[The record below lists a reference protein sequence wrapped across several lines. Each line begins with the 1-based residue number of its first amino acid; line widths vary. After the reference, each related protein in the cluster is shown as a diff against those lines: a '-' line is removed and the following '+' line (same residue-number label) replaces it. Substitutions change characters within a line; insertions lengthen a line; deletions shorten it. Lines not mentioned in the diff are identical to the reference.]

1 MKALVHFLSGAAQRA
16 PIFIVV
22 VVLIAT
28 ALFGALNSQIV
39 RETGQEGFAPDTAEI
54 QASERI
60 GDLFASGAS
69 EEVIQVV
76 VKGEDVIGASGLRA
90 VQEINRVVAE
100 SPAGAYLSEQ
110 PQRPAVVSY
119 LDGVLGGTAQQ
130 GIPADALGDAEV
142 KQFYQQAAEFAP
154 PEQTEFLTQ
163 LVSQN
168 ADLGVPAAPAG
179 LAIIFLD
186 ASQFTD
192 GDEAF
197 NQLIDLETELG
208 RALRAIDPGDG
219 ISVEPFSFALLF
231 GGDTD
236 FLAEVGRLFMIAIA
250 IILAILG
257 FVYFLRPRGRLTL
270 LRAIRRSA
278 ADIVLTMAVI
288 LMAITWEQGVGV
300 LLGPGYLGWIGPFN
314 EIGQIIPILLVG
326 LGVDY
331 AIHLTARYREELGEG
346 RDVAAATGRAISTVG
361 VALILA
367 TVTTAVGFLTN
378 VVNPV
383 PALVDF
389 GILSAVGILSAF
401 LLMLTFVPAV
411 RLLLD
416 RRAERAGRLPSAALG
431 AGATERLLPRV
442 MARTA
447 VLAEHAAIPTL
458 IVALVLGGVGFFGLT
473 QLETKFSFTD
483 FLPEDSPAVG
493 TFNTLSEEFGGGF
506 GESTSVL
513 IEGEVAT
520 PTAHNA
526 MLTAWGNLADTKDVA
541 TFGEFA
547 AADSPVSVVATLLQ
561 PTEASG
567 GQPASPEF
575 AALAFANGLQED
587 LTVSA
592 DANVDAIYGAALAA
606 APDAMGQVLSGTEGN
621 FSAAQFTIQTSA
633 GEEGAA
639 DLQAAL
645 VEDFIPVSDSGL
657 EVISTSQEI
666 ISAVI
671 IESLSDSQVRS
682 LFITLAAAML
692 LLVINFWFESRRP
705 FLGVI
710 TILPVAL
717 VVLWTFGMMA
727 ATGIPFNPVTAT
739 LSALAI
745 GIGVPFTIHVTHRF
759 QEDRI
764 RFGEPEEA
772 IRSTAR
778 HTGGALAGSAFT
790 TMAGFGVLM
799 TSSLKPFAQMGQV
812 TVYAIGFALIASVL
826 VLPSML
832 ALWDAWHRRRGDA
845 VLDRAALEATELIG
859 T

>member
-22 VVLIAT
+22 VVVIAT
-28 ALFGALNSQIV
+28 SLFGALNSQMV
-39 RETGQEGFAPDTAEI
+39 RETGQAGFAPDTPEI

-69 EEVIQVV
+69 EEVLQVV
-76 VKGEDVIGASGLRA
+76 VKGDDVISAAGLSA

-100 SPAGAYLSEQ
+100 SRAGAYLSAQ
-110 PQRPAVVSY
+110 PERPAVVSF
-119 LDGVLGGTAQQ
+119 LDGVLGSVAQQ
-130 GIPADALGDAEV
+130 GIPTDALTDADV
-142 KQFYQQAAEFAP
+142 KRLYQEAVASAPAEQAG
-154 PEQTEFLTQ
+154 FLTQ
-163 LVSQN
+163 LASQN
-168 ADLGVPAAPAG
+168 SDLTVPSAPAG

-186 ASQFTD
+186 ASRFSEE
-192 GDEAF
+192 DESF
-197 NQLIDLETELG
+197 NELVDLETELD
-208 RALRAIDPGDG
+208 RALRDIGAGAD

-236 FLAEVGRLFMIAIA
+236 FLAEVGRLFAYAIA
-250 IILAILG
+250 IIVAILG
-257 FVYFLRPRGRLTL
+257 FVYFLRPTGRLKL
-270 LRAIRRSA
+270 AGAVRRSG

-288 LMAITWEQGVGV
+288 LMAIIWEQGIGV
-300 LLGPGYLGWIGPFN
+300 LLGPGYLEVIGPFN

-331 AIHLTARYREELGEG
+331 GIHLTARYREELGEG
-346 RDVAAATGRAISTVG
+346 RDVAGATGRAISTVG

-378 VVNPV
+378 VFNPV

-389 GILSAVGILSAF
+389 GILSAVGILAAF
-401 LLMLTFVPAV
+401 VLMLTFFPAV

-416 RRAERAGRLPSAALG
+416 RRAERAGRLPNQALA
-431 AGATERLLPRV
+431 AGATERFLPKV

-447 VLAEHAAIPTL
+447 VLAEHAPVPTL
-458 IVALVLGGVGFFGLT
+458 IVALILGGVGYFGLT
-473 QLETKFSFTD
+473 QLDTKFSFTD
-483 FLPEDSPAVG
+483 FLPQDSPVVS
-493 TFNTLSEEFGGGF
+493 TFNTLAEEFGGGF

-513 IEGEVAT
+513 IEGDVAT
-520 PTAHNA
+520 PAAHNA
-526 MLTAWGNLADTKDVA
+526 MLAAWGNLADTKNVTA
-541 TFGEFA
+541 FGGFA
-547 AADSPVSVVATLLQ
+547 AAQSPVSVIGTLLQ
-561 PTEASG
+561 PTEGSQG
-567 GQPASPEF
+567 PPAAPEF
-575 AALAFANGLQED
+575 AAVAFPNGLQPD
-587 LTVSA
+587 LSVSA
-592 DANVDAIYGAALAA
+592 DADVDAIYAAALAA
-606 APDAMGQVLSGTEGN
+606 APDEMGQVLSGSAGS
-621 FSAAQFTIQTSA
+621 FAAAQFTIQTSA
-633 GEEGAA
+633 GETGAA
-639 DLQAAL
+639 TLR
-645 VEDFIPVSDSGL
+645 SDL
-657 EVISTSQEI
+657 EVDFAPVADTGLQVVSTSQEI
-666 ISAVI
+666 ISSVI
-671 IESLSDSQVRS
+671 IQSLSDSQVRS
-682 LFITLAAAML
+682 LFITLVAAML
-692 LLVINFWFESRRP
+692 LLVLNFWSESRRP

-710 TILPVAL
+710 TILPVVL

-759 QEDRI
+759 QEDRV
-764 RFGEPEEA
+764 RFGELDEA

-778 HTGGALAGSAFT
+778 HTGGALGGSAFT

-832 ALWDAWHRRRGDA
+832 ALWDGWHRRRGDA
-845 VLDRAALEATELIG
+845 VLDRAALKAVELVEE
-859 T
+859 

>member
-1 MKALVHFLSGAAQRA
+1 MKTLVHFLSGAAQRA
-16 PIFIVV
+16 PVFIIV

-28 ALFGALNSQIV
+28 ALLGALNSQMV
-39 RETGQEGFAPDTAEI
+39 RETGQEGFAPDTVEI
-54 QASERI
+54 QAAERI
-60 GDLFASGAS
+60 GELFSSGAS

-76 VKGEDVIGASGLRA
+76 ITGDDVIGAAGLAA

-100 SPAGAYLSEQ
+100 SDAGAYLSAQ
-110 PQRPAVVSY
+110 PQRPGVVSF
-119 LDGVLGGTAQQ
+119 LDGVLGSAAEQ
-130 GIPADALGDAEV
+130 GLPLDGLGDAEV
-142 KQFYQQAAEFAP
+142 KQIYQQAAEFAP
-154 PEQTEFLTQ
+154 PEQTGFLTQ
-163 LVSQN
+163 LASQN
-168 ADLGVPAAPAG
+168 ANLTVPSAPAG

-186 ASQFTD
+186 ASAFGD

-197 NQLIDLETELG
+197 NQLVDLEADLG
-208 RALRAIDPGDG
+208 RALRGIDVGEG
-219 ISVEPFSFALLF
+219 INIEPFSFALLF
-231 GGDTD
+231 GEDTD
-236 FLAEVGRLFMIAIA
+236 FLGEVGRLFMIAIV

-257 FVYFLRPRGRLTL
+257 FVYFLRPKEGLTL
-270 LRAIRRSA
+270 LGALRRSG
-278 ADIVLTMAVI
+278 ADILLTMGVI
-288 LMAITWEQGVGV
+288 LMAITWEQGIGV
-300 LLGPGYLGWIGPFN
+300 LLGPGYLDFIGPFN

-346 RDVAAATGRAISTVG
+346 RDVAGATGRSISTVG

-378 VVNPV
+378 VFSPL
-383 PALVDF
+383 PALADF
-389 GILSAVGILSAF
+389 GILSAVGIASAF
-401 LLMLTFVPAV
+401 ILMMTFVPAV

-416 RRAERAGRLPSAALG
+416 RRAEKAGRLPSAALA
-431 AGATERLLPRV
+431 AGATERALPRL

-447 VLAEHAAIPTL
+447 ALAEHAPIPTL
-458 IVALVLGGVGFFGLT
+458 IIALLLGGLGYFGLT
-473 QLETKFSFTD
+473 QLDTKFSFTD
-483 FLPEDSPAVG
+483 FLPEDSPAV
-493 TFNTLSEEFGGGF
+493 TTLNTLSEEFGGGF

-513 IEGEVAT
+513 IEGDVAT
-520 PTAHNA
+520 PAAHNA
-526 MLTAWGNLADTKDVA
+526 MLAAWNNLADTENVSS
-541 TFGEFA
+541 FGGFA
-547 AADSPVSVVATLLQ
+547 SAQSPVSVVANLLQ
-561 PTEASG
+561 PTEESE

-575 AALAFANGLQED
+575 AAAAFAIGLQQD
-587 LTVSA
+587 LSVTA
-592 DANVDAIYGAALAA
+592 DADVDGIYAAALAA
-606 APDAMGQVLSGTEGN
+606 APDVMGQVLSGSAGS

-633 GEEGAA
+633 GEEGAVELQTALGA
-639 DLQAAL
+639 D
-645 VEDFIPVSDSGL
+645 FGPVTDAGL
-657 EVISTSQEI
+657 EAIPTSQEI
-666 ISAVI
+666 ISSVI
-671 IESLSDSQVRS
+671 IQSLSDSQVRS

-692 LLVINFWFESRRP
+692 LLVVNFWFESRRP
-705 FLGVI
+705 LLGVI
-710 TILPVAL
+710 TILPVVL

-727 ATGIPFNPVTAT
+727 ATGIPFNPITAT

-764 RFGEPEEA
+764 RFDEPEEA

-812 TVYAIGFALIASVL
+812 TVYAIGFALIASML

-845 VLDRAALEATELIG
+845 VLDRSALEAVELIAD
-859 T
+859 

>member
-1 MKALVHFLSGAAQRA
+1 MKSLVHFLSGAAQRA
-16 PIFIVV
+16 PVFIIV
-22 VVLIAT
+22 VVLIIT
-28 ALFGALNSQIV
+28 AILGALNSQMV
-39 RETGQEGFAPDTAEI
+39 RSTGQEGFAPDTPEI
-54 QASERI
+54 LASERI
-60 GDLFASGAS
+60 GELFSSGAS
-69 EEVIQVV
+69 EEVIQVI
-76 VKGEDVIGASGLRA
+76 VKGEDVISASGLRA

-100 SPAGAYLSEQ
+100 SEAGAYLSIQ
-110 PQRPAVVSY
+110 PQRPGVVSF
-119 LDGVLGGTAQQ
+119 LDGVLGSLAQQ
-130 GIPADALGDAEV
+130 GIPAEGLTDADV
-142 KQFYQQAAEFAP
+142 KQLYQQAVEFAP
-154 PEQTEFLTQ
+154 PEQSGFLAQ
-163 LVSQN
+163 LASQN
-168 ADLGVPAAPAG
+168 ADLTVPAAPAG
-179 LAIIFLD
+179 LAIVFLD
-186 ASQFTD
+186 ASQFSD

-197 NQLIDLETELG
+197 NELIDLEVELG
-208 RALRAIDPGDG
+208 KALSAIEAGGD
-219 ISVEPFSFALLF
+219 ISVAPFSFALLF
-231 GGDTD
+231 GEDTD
-236 FLAEVGRLFMIAIA
+236 FLAEVGRLFLFAIA

-257 FVYFLRPRGRLTL
+257 FVYFLRPKGSLTL
-270 LRAIRRSA
+270 FGALRRSA
-278 ADIVLTMAVI
+278 ADIALTMGVI
-288 LMAITWEQGVGV
+288 LMAITWEQGIGV
-300 LLGPGYLGWIGPFN
+300 LLGPGYLEFIGPFN

-378 VVNPV
+378 VFNPL
-383 PALVDF
+383 PALADF

-401 LLMLTFVPAV
+401 ILMLTFVPAV

-416 RRAERAGRLPSAALG
+416 QRAERAGRLPSAALA
-431 AGATERLLPRV
+431 AGATERVLPRL

-447 VLAEHAAIPTL
+447 LLAEHAAIPTL
-458 IVALVLGGVGFFGLT
+458 IISLLLGGVGYFGLT
-473 QLETKFSFTD
+473 QLSTEFSFTD
-483 FLPEDSPAVG
+483 FLPEDSAAVV
-493 TFNTLSEEFGGGF
+493 TFNTLAEEFGGGF

-513 IEGEVAT
+513 VEGDVAT
-520 PTAHNA
+520 PQAHNA
-526 MLTAWGNLADTKDVA
+526 MLAAWGNLADTENVSA
-541 TFGEFA
+541 FGGFA
-547 AADSPVSVVATLLQ
+547 SAQSPVSVVATLVQ
-561 PTEASG
+561 PGLESE

-575 AALAFANGLQED
+575 AELAFANGLQED
-587 LTVSA
+587 LSVAA
-592 DANVDAIYGAALAA
+592 DADVDAIYAAALAA
-606 APDAMGQVLSGTEGN
+606 DADQMGQVLSGSAGSFN
-621 FSAAQFTIQTSA
+621 AAQFTIQTSA
-633 GEEGAA
+633 GETGAVALQSDLNDDFAPVA
-639 DLQAAL
+639 DA
-645 VEDFIPVSDSGL
+645 GL
-657 EVISTSQEI
+657 GVIATSQEI
-666 ISAVI
+666 ITSVI
-671 IESLSDSQVRS
+671 IQSLSDSQVRS

-692 LLVINFWFESRRP
+692 LLVVNFWFESRRP

-764 RFGEPEEA
+764 RFDDLDEA

-790 TMAGFGVLM
+790 TMAGFGVLI

-832 ALWDAWHRRRGDA
+832 ALWDGWHRRRGDA
-845 VLDRAALEATELIG
+845 ILDRAALEATELVQS
-859 T
+859 